1 MSARLLVVDDIPAN
15 VKLLE
20 AKLAQEYYEV
30 ITANS
35 GREAIER
42 AKEESPDVIL
52 LDIMMPDLNG
62 FETCKILREDPST
75 SHIPIIMVTALSEKK
90 DRVQGLEAG
99 ADDFLT
105 KPVNDMA
112 LFARVKSLVRLK
124 VMVDELRLRGQ
135 TGIEFGIDRALDKAN
150 LVEAKVMVIDDDAVE
165 SRKMLEKLSNFTQNV
180 FNITEPTDVIE
191 KLISNNIDVVLV
203 STQMSDYDGL
213 RVCSQIRGNE
223 ATRSIS
229 IIGVVDEMDTASIIK
244 GLEIG
249 INDYITSPVDVNELL
264 ARVKT
269 QIKRKKYQDAL
280 RTNFIT
286 SVSLAVTD
294 GLTGLYNRRYM
305 DSHLEN
311 MMRECLDNGKSMCAM
326 MIDIDYFKSVNDTYG
341 HDVGDQI
348 IRQFAE
354 RISQNMRPADMVVR
368 YGGEEFTVILPGTNL
383 ENGSLAAER
392 IRQKIANLPFPVST
406 AEGSLS
412 KTCSIGITTLNR
424 AGGDSPE
431 MLLKRA
437 DEALLEAKRT
447 GRNKVVALPNSF
459 PQPQNQ
465 A

>member
-20 AKLAQEYYEV
+20 AKLTQEYYEV

-35 GREAIER
+35 GKEAIER

-52 LDIMMPDLNG
+52 LDVMMPDMNG
-62 FETCKILREDPST
+62 FETCRALREDHAT
-75 SHIPIIMVTALSEKK
+75 AHIPIIMVTALSEKK
-90 DRVQGLEAG
+90 DRIQGLEAG

-135 TGIEFGIDRALDKAN
+135 TGIEFGMDNALDKSKI
-150 LVEAKVMVIDDDAVE
+150 VEARIMVIDDDVVE
-165 SRKMLEKLSNFTQNV
+165 SRKMLEKLANFTQNI
-180 FNITEPTDVIE
+180 FSISEPIDVID
-191 KLISNNIDVVLV
+191 KLIANNIDVVLV
-203 STQMSDYDGL
+203 STQMSDFDGL

-229 IIGVVDEMDTASIIK
+229 IIGVVDEMDTKSIIK

-249 INDYITSPVDVNELL
+249 VNDYITSPVDVNELL

-269 QIKRKKYQDAL
+269 QIKRKRYQDAL
-280 RTNFIT
+280 RTNFRT

-305 DSHLEN
+305 DTHLEN
-311 MMRECLDNGKSMCAM
+311 LMNECVEKDRSMCAM
-326 MIDIDYFKSVNDTYG
+326 MIDIDHFKMVNDTHG
-341 HDVGDQI
+341 HDVGDEVI
-348 IRQFAE
+348 KQFAE
-354 RISQNMRPADMVVR
+354 RIGHNMRPADMVVR

-383 ENGSLAAER
+383 ESGALVAER
-392 IRQKIANLPFPVST
+392 IRQRIANLPFKVNTPDGKL
-406 AEGSLS
+406 E

-424 AGGDSPE
+424 AGGDTPA
-431 MLLKRA
+431 LLIKRA

-447 GRNKVVALPNSF
+447 GRNKVVALPNLYPK
-459 PQPQNQ
+459 PQK
-465 A
+465 